1 MNQNRI
7 PLEGVVEGA
16 VFHTRDSDTAAN
28 SSNRKFTTT
37 GTIAYDVLVQTGM
50 GGRAMAR
57 VSASS
62 GDEAAALA
70 LDQYPGAKVA
80 HVEPAPRKA
89 VLDGA

>member
-1 MNQNRI
+1 MAGI

-28 SSNRKFTTT
+28 SSNRKFGVT

-57 VSASS
+57 VEAAS
-62 GDEAAALA
+62 GDDAAALA
-70 LDQYPGAKVA
+70 LAQYPGAKVA
-80 HVEPAPRKA
+80 HVEPAPRS
-89 VLDGA
+89 VLGGA